1 MLPKRDVFVT
11 LDRSAET
18 WKYVGFTMVLWWFSG
33 LGGFRFRWFSLLFL
47 ASFMRG
53 LSRWLFS
60 LILAYLGAHLWS
72 IWYHNASPKVLKIK
86 MLPPWCPKVR
96 PGRSNGGLGGV
107 IWEVFEVSWE
117 GLGYQLGNSCGCKAS
132 TDKVRHV
139 IAKTARIVLAR
150 MHFIWNF
157 PLGCY
162 EVEAARS
169 AARDRSGE

>member
-11 LDRSAET
+11 LDRSAEP

-33 LGGFRFRWFSLLFL
+33 LGGLQISMIFLTFSGIVHERPFQVT
-47 ASFMRG
+47 
-53 LSRWLFS
+53 FS

-72 IWYHNASPKVLKIK
+72 IWYHNASQKVLKIK

-96 PGRSNGGLGGV
+96 PGRSNGGFGGV
-107 IWEVFEVSWE
+107 IWDVFEVSWE

>member
-1 MLPKRDVFVT
+1 MVHLVSQCLPKSVKNQDVAT
-11 LDRSAET
+11 LMPKGARRE
-18 WKYVGFTMVLWWFSG
+18 VQWWF
-33 LGGFRFRWFSLLFL
+33 GG
-47 ASFMRG
+47 G
-53 LSRWLFS
+53 
-60 LILAYLGAHLWS
+60 
-72 IWYHNASPKVLKIK
+72 
-86 MLPPWCPKVR
+86 
-96 PGRSNGGLGGV
+96 

>member
-1 MLPKRDVFVT
+1 M
-11 LDRSAET
+11 
-18 WKYVGFTMVLWWFSG
+18 
-33 LGGFRFRWFSLLFL
+33 
-47 ASFMRG
+47 
-53 LSRWLFS
+53 
-60 LILAYLGAHLWS
+60 
-72 IWYHNASPKVLKIK
+72 
-86 MLPPWCPKVR
+86 R
-96 PGRSNGGLGGV
+96 PGRSNGGFGGV

-157 PLGCY
+157 PLGRY

-169 AARDRSGE
+169 AARDRSSGKLLAVPLASSFENTGLELTVVSL